1 MSTLALALLE
11 GAALFAGVSGVTA
24 LAGVPA
30 GPAAEPS
37 AATVVVQALVFAG
50 CCLVSF
56 YYNDL
61 YDLRI
66 VRDFPAFAVRLT
78 QAVGVA
84 FILMAVLYAL
94 LPEARLTWGV
104 FIGTVLLL
112 FGLLVPGR
120 AAFYAV
126 LRRRTFAERLLVIG
140 TGGLAA
146 DLVRLIEEAP
156 ECGQRVVAV
165 VSDNGG
171 EESLGGAPVVGP
183 LERLGKIIDEHRPER
198 IVVAMRE
205 RRGRLPL
212 RDLLE
217 AQANGL
223 VVEDGVDLYERLTG
237 KIAIENLT
245 PSQLIF
251 SPAFRISRRRR
262 LVRRLVNLA
271 VAAVG
276 LALTAPLMLAIAVA
290 VRLDSPGPVLFRQ
303 QRCGRGGRLF
313 WLVKFRTMRESPAGP
328 AGSVWERDDSG
339 RVTRVG
345 RWLRRTRLDE
355 LPQFWNI
362 LKGDMALVGPRPE
375 MAANVE
381 AMTEQ
386 IPYYSLR
393 HRIEPGV
400 TGWAQVRQG
409 YAVTVAEVT
418 EKIRYDLYY
427 VKHMSL
433 WLDLRVLLD
442 TVKIVLFGRGA
453 R

>member
-11 GAALFAGVSGVTA
+11 GAMLFAGVSGVTA
-24 LAGVPA
+24 LWGVPGEA
-30 GPAAEPS
+30 GGAPS
-37 AATVVVQALVFAG
+37 ATATAVQASVFAG
-50 CCLVSF
+50 CCLVAF

-61 YDLRI
+61 YDLRV
-66 VRDFPAFAVRLT
+66 VRDFPAFAVRLV
-78 QAVGVA
+78 QAIGVA
-84 FILMAVLYAL
+84 FILMAVFYAF
-94 LPEARLTWGV
+94 LPEARVTWGV
-104 FIGTVLLL
+104 FIGTVLLVV
-112 FGLLVPGR
+112 GLVVPAR

-126 LRRRTFAERLLVIG
+126 LRRRAFAQRVLVIG

-146 DLVRLIEEAP
+146 ELVRLIEETP
-156 ECGQRVVAV
+156 ESGQRVVAV

-171 EESLGGAPVVGP
+171 GEEGFGRSPVVGP
-183 LERLGKIIDEHRPER
+183 IERLGKIIEEHRPER
-198 IVVAMRE
+198 VVVAMRE
-205 RRGRLPL
+205 RRGRLPV

-217 AQANGL
+217 AQAAGL

-251 SPAFRISRRRR
+251 SPAFHISRRRR
-262 LVRRLVNLA
+262 LVRRLVSLA

-276 LALTAPLMLAIAVA
+276 LAVTGPLMVAIAA
-290 VRLDSPGPVLFRQ
+290 AIRLDSPGPVFFRQ

-313 WLVKFRTMRESPAGP
+313 WLVKFRTMREAPAGP
-328 AGSVWERDDSG
+328 ASVWERDDTG

-393 HRIEPGV
+393 HRVEPGV

-409 YAVTVAEVT
+409 YAVTLPEVT

-427 VKHMSL
+427 VKHMSV
-433 WLDLRVLLD
+433 WFDLRVLLD

>member
-11 GAALFAGVSGVTA
+11 GAALFAGVSGITA

-50 CCLVSF
+50 CCLVAF

-66 VRDFPAFAVRLT
+66 VRDFPAFALRLT

-84 FILMAVLYAL
+84 FILMAILYAL

-112 FGLLVPGR
+112 LGLLVPGR
-120 AAFYAV
+120 AVFYTI
-126 LRRRTFAERLLVIG
+126 LRRRAFAERVLVIG
-140 TGGLAA
+140 TGDLGAE
-146 DLVRLIEEAP
+146 LVRLIEAAP

-171 EESLGGAPVVGP
+171 EESLEGPPVVGP
-183 LERLGKIIDEHRPER
+183 LERLGKLIDEHRPER

-217 AQANGL
+217 AQASGL

-290 VRLDSPGPVLFRQ
+290 IRLDSPGPVFFRQ

-381 AMTEQ
+381 AMTER
-386 IPYYSLR
+386 IPYYALR